1 MGFNYSKE
9 KLKFDKEWKK
19 IAEWYKKEGM
29 SDSDIE
35 IIRQHDWEWFKSQR
49 RYYNHTDILSTD
61 SENYIYLKYEQLSVT
76 FDESDFNKRYSWI
89 DTIGDIAFARK
100 LKMLPKEEL
109 EIITL
114 YIVDEYSQADIARRL
129 GITRQSLNERLKK
142 IKKFLKNF

>member
-9 KLKFDKEWKK
+9 KLKIDKEWKK

-49 RYYNHTDILSTD
+49 RYYNHTDVLSTD
-61 SENYIYLKYEQLSVT
+61 IENYIYLKYEQLSVT
-76 FDESDFNKRYSWI
+76 FDESDFNERYSWI
-89 DTIGDIAFARK
+89 DT
-100 LKMLPKEEL
+100 M
-109 EIITL
+109 
-114 YIVDEYSQADIARRL
+114 ADIARRL

-142 IKKFLKNF
+142 SKKFLKNF